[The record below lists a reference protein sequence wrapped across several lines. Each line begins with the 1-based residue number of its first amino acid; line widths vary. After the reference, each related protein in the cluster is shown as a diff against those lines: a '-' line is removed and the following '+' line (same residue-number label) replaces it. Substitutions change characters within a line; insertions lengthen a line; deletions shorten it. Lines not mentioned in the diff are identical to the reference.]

1 MLLSTMELSA
11 FATPMVLPGRQGVA
25 AACVCPTAR
34 PRSIG
39 SRSSPPPPPR
49 MMAGRSSSGGDAFNF
64 PGLGG
69 DSGSGGSGGK
79 GGFFDSP
86 IVRAE
91 GQALMRDQE
100 ALRELGRGYGHFD
113 AAGQRIYIDQL
124 EQLFDRWLVMVKRL
138 ELSPDF
144 SAQLHRRQ
152 LIEHIAD
159 NGMTFDSFVAQTRRA
174 FAMMRT
180 QGPVSSFCC

>member
-1 MLLSTMELSA
+1 
-11 FATPMVLPGRQGVA
+11 
-25 AACVCPTAR
+25 
-34 PRSIG
+34 
-39 SRSSPPPPPR
+39 
-49 MMAGRSSSGGDAFNF
+49 MAGRSSGGGDAFNF

-69 DSGSGGSGGK
+69 NGGSGGSGG

-100 ALRELGRGYGHFD
+100 ALRRLGRGYGNFD
-113 AAGQRIYIDQL
+113 AAGKRRYVQ
-124 EQLFDRWLVMVKRL
+124 EMESLFERWLVMVKRL

-144 SAQLHRRQ
+144 TAQLHRRQ
-152 LIEHIAD
+152 LLDHIAD
-159 NGMTFDSFVAQTRRA
+159 GGMTFDAFVAQTRHA

-180 QGPVSSFCC
+180 EVQD